1 MSRLILVPHSGGLID
16 YKGEIRK
23 LFIKTDHYQ
32 SGTRIFE
39 YFGTS
44 DELVWATYTPPPPV
58 QEYRTRVLPGELIG
72 LLDDDRGTPVKN
84 YAKIFRAAY
93 PQGNKPEDDTALT
106 FLERAKFPTSLDG
119 MIDVTDPVVDQA
131 LSDFVAAGYITN
143 TDKTRVQLGIPL

>member
-1 MSRLILVPHSGGLID
+1 MRVIFMAHTSGLLD
-16 YKGEIRK
+16 FKGEPRSD
-23 LFIKTDHYQ
+23 FINERAIP
-32 SGTRIFE
+32 GGFE
-39 YFGTS
+39 FDYFGTS
-44 DELVWATYTPPPPV
+44 DVATWPDSTYVTP
-58 QEYRTRVLPGELIG
+58 QKYRTRVLPGELIG

-119 MIDVTDPVVDQA
+119 MIEVTDPVVDQA
-131 LSDFVAAGYITN
+131 LNDFVTSGYITN